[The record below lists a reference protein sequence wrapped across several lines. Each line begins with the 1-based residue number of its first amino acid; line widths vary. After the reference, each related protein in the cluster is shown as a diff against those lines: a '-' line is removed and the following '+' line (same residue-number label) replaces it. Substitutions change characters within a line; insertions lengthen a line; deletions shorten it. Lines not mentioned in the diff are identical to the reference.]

1 MKFTLAESGCN
12 MSARPGCTNLTH
24 PGAEQ
29 DIVESLPVL
38 VLNVHSRCNCR
49 CIMCDIWKREEASE
63 IRVADLERHR
73 VALRR
78 LGVRWVVLTGGEPLM
93 HSDLAALCAWLR
105 ADDIRLTLLTTG
117 LLLWKRAALV
127 ARFFADVNV
136 SLDGPAELHDSI
148 RRVHGSFRLVR
159 QGVDALR
166 DQRDDI
172 RITARTTVQKA
183 NFHAL
188 GSTVEAA
195 KQMGLDGISFLAADV
210 TSKAFN
216 RPLVWPVERQ
226 NEISLSRTEV
236 DRLEEEVERLIVEH
250 AADIAAGYI
259 AEGAQ
264 KLRRIVRHFRAQLG
278 LEEAIAPVCNAPWTS
293 AVIVADGAVR
303 QCFFHNVIGNIHDSA
318 LDQVLNSERGR
329 DFRRHLVM
337 ADDPTCRQC
346 VCSLNYR
353 GQARGTVL

>member
-1 MKFTLAESGCN
+1 MWNSSYEPVPCDWLPPPCSIGSPINLERGCGRLKLQDTCGGCVPAQEDFAEKRRTFLVVKFTLAESGCN

-127 ARFFADVNV
+127 ARFFADVIV
-136 SLDGPAELHDSI
+136 S
-148 RRVHGSFRLVR
+148 
-159 QGVDALR
+159 
-166 DQRDDI
+166 
-172 RITARTTVQKA
+172 
-183 NFHAL
+183 
-188 GSTVEAA
+188 
-195 KQMGLDGISFLAADV
+195 
-210 TSKAFN
+210 
-216 RPLVWPVERQ
+216 
-226 NEISLSRTEV
+226 
-236 DRLEEEVERLIVEH
+236 
-250 AADIAAGYI
+250 
-259 AEGAQ
+259 
-264 KLRRIVRHFRAQLG
+264 
-278 LEEAIAPVCNAPWTS
+278 
-293 AVIVADGAVR
+293 
-303 QCFFHNVIGNIHDSA
+303 
-318 LDQVLNSERGR
+318 
-329 DFRRHLVM
+329 
-337 ADDPTCRQC
+337 
-346 VCSLNYR
+346 
-353 GQARGTVL
+353 